1 MEITLNSRYM
11 ITSLFDKLLS
21 LIMHL
26 LKLCLYQPDIPQNTG
41 TIMRT
46 AACLGLKI
54 ELIEPLG
61 FVLDGKRMR
70 RSGMD
75 YIDHVELVRYAS
87 WDRFNH
93 HRQSET
99 GSRLILLTTKA
110 AVPYTQFNFKRGDR
124 LLLGQESVG
133 VPDSVHDAADARII
147 IPMKPG
153 MRSLNIAQSAAMV
166 TGEALRQLNAFPQP

>member
-1 MEITLNSRYM
+1 MTI
-11 ITSLFDKLLS
+11 SLHN
-21 LIMHL
+21 I
-26 LKLCLYQPDIPQNTG
+26 KLCLYQPDIPQNTG

-46 AACLGLKI
+46 AACLGLQI

-61 FVLDGKRMR
+61 FVLDEKRMR

-75 YIDHVELVRYAS
+75 YMDHVNVVRYAS

-99 GSRLILLTTKA
+99 TSRLILLTTKA
-110 AVPYTQFNFKRGDR
+110 AVPYTQFNFKQGDR
-124 LLLGQESVG
+124 LLLGQESAG
-133 VPDSVHDAADARII
+133 VPDKVHDAADARII
-147 IPMKPG
+147 IPMNSG

-166 TGEALRQLNAFPQP
+166 AGEALRQLNAFSNP